1 MSEWK
6 IPVLG
11 GTSAGGLIYAL
22 AEFSVQNIDVMMA
35 ALGPFAFRVAPN
47 VPYLGAATLQ
57 QAYIALA
64 VVSALLALVTLARR
78 VGKRLEDS

>member
-6 IPVLG
+6 LPVLG
-11 GTSAGGLIYAL
+11 GTGAGGLIYAL
-22 AEFSVQNIDVMMA
+22 AEVSVQNIDVLMA
-35 ALGPFAFRVAPN
+35 ALGPLAFRVAPR

-64 VVSALLALVTLARR
+64 VVSALLALVAYLRR